1 MQLIKKIH
9 DKSELDD
16 ILRNAADGYGDLIAA
31 ALSHNVNLLS
41 LQKRLSELQN
51 IKAKRIS

>member
-1 MQLIKKIH
+1 MQLIEKIH
-9 DKSELDD
+9 DESELDD

-31 ALSHNVNLLS
+31 AVSHNVSILS
-41 LQKRLSELQN
+41 LQRRLSELRN